1 LIHATFRQADRFFKS
16 YLSVIRIETNYD
28 TSFEII
34 QVFSFQEISIAEVP
48 LSKLLIFQLNR
59 IG

>member
-1 LIHATFRQADRFFKS
+1 LIHATFQQADRLFKS

>member
-1 LIHATFRQADRFFKS
+1 LFKS